1 MTSTDPI
8 GVARWADAR
17 RILVVRLDGL
27 GDVLMTTPAI
37 RALSGAGRPA
47 RREIT
52 LPTSP
57 AGAALAPLLPEV
69 DATIVAEPPWL
80 KPGEGSMRP
89 ADEDAADIDLLAER
103 LREGRFDAAVIF
115 TVQSQSALPSAMLCL
130 MAGIPLRLAHAREN
144 PYRLLTDWVPDPEP
158 LAPVRHEGRRH
169 LVFVAVIGAT
179 VRDEH
184 LSVRVPPTAARAI
197 RELLP
202 LLGIEPGDRWVAV
215 HPGASAP
222 SRRYPV
228 DAFARVVRALVQ
240 EHAVRVVLT
249 GGAEGIDAV
258 AQLRTAAGPGAVPL
272 AGVLDLPHLAA
283 L

>member
-8 GVARWADAR
+8 RVGRWADAR

-52 LPTSP
+52 LLTSP

-80 KPGEGSMRP
+80 KPGERSMRP

-144 PYRLLTDWVPDPEP
+144 PYRLLTDWIPDPEP
-158 LAPVRHEGRRH
+158 LAPIRHEVRRQLD
-169 LVFVAVIGAT
+169 LVAATGAT
-179 VRDEH
+179 IEDEH
-184 LSVRVPPTAARAI
+184 LSVRVPPEAARTV
-197 RELLP
+197 RDLLFA
-202 LLGIEPGDRWVAV
+202 LGIKSGDRWVVV

-222 SRRYPV
+222 SRRYPIE
-228 DAFARVVRALVQ
+228 AFAQVVRALVEDHGVQ
-240 EHAVRVVLT
+240 VVLA
-249 GGAEGIDAV
+249 GGPAEAQAV
-258 AQLRTAAGPGAVPL
+258 
-272 AGVLDLPHLAA
+272 
-283 L
+283 